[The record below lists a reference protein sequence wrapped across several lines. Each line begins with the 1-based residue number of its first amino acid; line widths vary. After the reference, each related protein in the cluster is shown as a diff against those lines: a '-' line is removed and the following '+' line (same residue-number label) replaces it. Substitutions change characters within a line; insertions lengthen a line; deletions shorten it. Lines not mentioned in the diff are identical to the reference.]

1 VEALTMTAADAINL
15 FFNISIMEKA
25 FGLLFDGFLM
35 TVLLCLLVVPVG
47 IAGGAA
53 IAILSAL
60 KSRAL
65 NRVLIVWVDVFRALP
80 PLVLLVFVYN
90 APPFAGYKISEF
102 TAVVVALG
110 LNSMSYYGEIFRAGV
125 ESVGRGSWEAAR
137 STGLTWSQTMAWVI
151 LPQAVRNVLPDLVSN
166 TLEVVKLT
174 SLGSVVALHELMY
187 AARSAQ
193 QLTFNYSP
201 LILAVIMYFIVLWP
215 LVRLLSRLEHKKI
228 ATR

>member
-1 VEALTMTAADAINL
+1 MSAADAIQL
-15 FFNISIMEKA
+15 FFNLDIMRKA

-35 TVLLCLLVVPVG
+35 TVLLCVLVVPVG
-47 IAGGAA
+47 VAGGLVLAMLA
-53 IAILSAL
+53 TV

-65 NRVLIVWVDVFRALP
+65 NRALIVWVDVFRALP
-80 PLVLLVFVYN
+80 PLVLLIFVYN

-110 LNSMSYYGEIFRAGV
+110 LNSMSYYGEIFRAGI
-125 ESVGRGSWEAAR
+125 ESISRGSWEAAR
-137 STGLTWSQTMAWVI
+137 STGLSWSQTMAWVI

-174 SLGSVVALHELMY
+174 SLASVVALHELMY

-215 LVRLLSRLEHKKI
+215 LVRLLSRLEHNKI
-228 ATR
+228 AAR